1 MPISRNVT
9 IEYLRL
15 LGEELTEILDTFQ
28 VLNEQ
33 VLTIGRVEL
42 RRFII
47 KSTFI
52 SRCMDDLI
60 VTYGTSV
67 SYNYNLH
74 MAYERFRAEFMR
86 ILYEVIYENTSR
98 RQIRNVILIRFI
110 TRVSIMRHSVLNEIN
125 RLS

>member
-74 MAYERFRAEFMR
+74 
-86 ILYEVIYENTSR
+86 IISYEVIYENTSR